1 MRILVTGGAGYIGS
15 HTVLELLRQGYE
27 VSVIDNLSNSSSE
40 SIKKIEKLTNKKIS
54 FHEFDLCN
62 HKNLEKC
69 FAEEKYGAVIHFAG
83 LKAVGESV
91 EKALYYYRNNL
102 VSTLTLL
109 EVMEKNNIK
118 NLVFSSSATIYG
130 DPKSVPIPENAV
142 KQATNPYGQTKLMIE
157 QILEDIVRTKS
168 GWQATSLRYFNP
180 VGADPS
186 GEIGEDPNG
195 LPNNLLPFVS
205 QVAVGKLAELK
216 IFGNDYPT
224 RDGTGVRDYIHVS
237 DLAEAHVAAIKKPAI
252 KNKYRAINIGTGKGT
267 SVLEI
272 VRAFE
277 LASGKKIKYK
287 IAERRAGDIAE
298 CYAGTRKAKKE
309 LKWQATRSINDACA
323 DAWNWQS
330 KNPNGYSKIVEHA

>member
-15 HTVLELLRQGYE
+15 HTTLELLRQGYE
-27 VSVIDNLSNSSSE
+27 VSIIDNLSNSSSE
-40 SIKKIEKLTNKKIS
+40 SIKRVEELANKKIS

-62 HKNLEKC
+62 KKSLEKC
-69 FAEEKYGAVIHFAG
+69 FVKEKYDAVIHFAG

-109 EVMEKNNIK
+109 EVMEKNNVK

-130 DPKSVPIPENAV
+130 DPETVPIPETAP

-157 QILEDIVRTKS
+157 QMLEDIVQTKND
-168 GWQATSLRYFNP
+168 WQTTSLRYFNP
-180 VGADPS
+180 VGADSS
-186 GEIGEDPNG
+186 GKIGEDPNG

-224 RDGTGVRDYIHVS
+224 NDGTGVRDYIHVS
-237 DLAEAHVAAIKKPAI
+237 DLAKAHVAAIKKPAT

-272 VRAFE
+272 VKAFE
-277 LASGKKIKYK
+277 LASGIKIKYK
-287 IAERRAGDIAE
+287 IVGRRAGDIAE
-298 CYAGTRKAKKE
+298 CYANPEKAKK
-309 LKWQATRSINDACA
+309 LLGWQAIKNINDACA
-323 DAWNWQS
+323 DAWKWQS